1 MKQDS
6 WIEQLRE
13 KLADYETPA
22 PEGAWA
28 EIEAALQQQSMPQ
41 RSRFVALRRWA
52 VAASVAALLMGG
64 GYLWWS
70 QRDKPLTVQEN
81 QMAAEQPTLT
91 TAHSLPPHQEEG
103 PEVESATSPNHRQTT
118 NSQPIENIQTPPPAP
133 PLDGR
138 GEAEEESATSAEP
151 QSTDHFIAKERDY
164 QVTKLP
170 VKKRRKSPTISLY
183 AINGMGAQNSRN
195 GVEMAEALAKQ
206 YWETY
211 EHSNFASARGYEPI
225 YLTGYEERE
234 HHHQPFICGLS
245 LSYPLTERL
254 SLTTG
259 VVYTKLSSDFTQVM
273 RSQKIEQ
280 EQTLHYVGVPLS
292 LSYRIWSYKG
302 FRTYLSA
309 GAKADW
315 NVSTH
320 LVTEGVTQELPKDRM
335 QWSLNGNLGL
345 QYDVVP
351 QLGLY
356 VEPGVSW
363 YPDNGSLL
371 RNYFKDKPLNFN
383 VQMGLR
389 LTFTKK
395 KL

>member
-1 MKQDS
+1 MKQDQ
-6 WIEQLRE
+6 WTQQLRD
-13 KLADYETPA
+13 KLAEHKVAP
-22 PEGAWA
+22 PEGLW
-28 EIEAALQQQSMPQ
+28 EDIEAALQQQSRQ
-41 RSRFVALRRWA
+41 SRFVALRRWA
-52 VAASVAALLMGG
+52 VAASLAALMAGG
-64 GYLWWS
+64 GYWWWS
-70 QRDKPLTVQEN
+70 QKDVPLSAQADHV
-81 QMAAEQPTLT
+81 AAEQPAQL
-91 TAHSLPPHQEEG
+91 AQSQPSPQEERI
-103 PEVESATSPNHRQTT
+103 EVVEPVTRSSHPKQRDP
-118 NSQPIENIQTPPPAP
+118 QPIAQIEPPLPTPSAEEKEEVVKEGVTPPEPKSE
-133 PLDGR
+133 R
-138 GEAEEESATSAEP
+138 RIVTEEPYRPMKESVVRKAG
-151 QSTDHFIAKERDY
+151 
-164 QVTKLP
+164 
-170 VKKRRKSPTISLY
+170 KSPTLSLY
-183 AINGMGAQNSRN
+183 AMNGMGAQNSSN
-195 GVEMAEALAKQ
+195 GVQMADALAKQ

-211 EHSNFASARGYEPI
+211 EQSNYAAARAYDPI

-259 VVYTKLSSDFTQVM
+259 VVYTKLNSDFTQIM
-273 RSQKIEQ
+273 RSQQIQQ

-292 LSYRIWSYKG
+292 LSYLLWSYKG

-335 QWSLNGNLGL
+335 QWSLNGSLGL

-356 VEPGVSW
+356 AEPGVSW
-363 YPDNGSLL
+363 YPDNGSNL

-383 VQMGLR
+383 VQVGLR
-389 LTFTKK
+389 LTFVKK

>member
-1 MKQDS
+1 MKQDP

-91 TAHSLPPHQEEG
+91 MAHSLPPHQEEG

-170 VKKRRKSPTISLY
+170 VKKRRKSPIVSLY
-183 AINGMGAQNSRN
+183 AMNGMGAQNSRN
-195 GVEMAEALAKQ
+195 GVEMAGALAKQ

-211 EHSNFASARGYEPI
+211 EHSNFP
-225 YLTGYEERE
+225 
-234 HHHQPFICGLS
+234 
-245 LSYPLTERL
+245 
-254 SLTTG
+254 
-259 VVYTKLSSDFTQVM
+259 
-273 RSQKIEQ
+273 
-280 EQTLHYVGVPLS
+280 
-292 LSYRIWSYKG
+292 
-302 FRTYLSA
+302 
-309 GAKADW
+309 
-315 NVSTH
+315 ST
-320 LVTEGVTQELPKDRM
+320 
-335 QWSLNGNLGL
+335 
-345 QYDVVP
+345 
-351 QLGLY
+351 
-356 VEPGVSW
+356 
-363 YPDNGSLL
+363 
-371 RNYFKDKPLNFN
+371 
-383 VQMGLR
+383 
-389 LTFTKK
+389 
-395 KL
+395 

>member
-1 MKQDS
+1 
-6 WIEQLRE
+6 
-13 KLADYETPA
+13 
-22 PEGAWA
+22 
-28 EIEAALQQQSMPQ
+28 
-41 RSRFVALRRWA
+41 V
-52 VAASVAALLMGG
+52 
-64 GYLWWS
+64 
-70 QRDKPLTVQEN
+70 
-81 QMAAEQPTLT
+81 
-91 TAHSLPPHQEEG
+91 
-103 PEVESATSPNHRQTT
+103 
-118 NSQPIENIQTPPPAP
+118 
-133 PLDGR
+133 
-138 GEAEEESATSAEP
+138 EEEPATSAEP
-151 QSTDHFIAKERDY
+151 QPTDHFVAEKREH

-183 AINGMGAQNSRN
+183 AMNGMGAQNSRN
-195 GVEMAEALAKQ
+195 GVEMAGALAKQ

-259 VVYTKLSSDFTQVM
+259 VVYTKLRSDFTQVM
-273 RSQKIEQ
+273 RSQQIEQ
-280 EQTLHYVGVPLS
+280 EQTLHYIGVPLS
-292 LSYRIWSYKG
+292 LSYRVWAYQG

-315 NVSTH
+315 NVKTH
-320 LVTEGVTQELPKDRM
+320 LVTEGVTQELPKDRL
-335 QWSLNGNLGL
+335 QWSLNGSLGV

>member
-1 MKQDS
+1 MKQDP

-52 VAASVAALLMGG
+52 VAASVAALMIGG

-70 QRDKPLTVQEN
+70 QHDEPLLTHESQKVAQ
-81 QMAAEQPTLT
+81 QPTLT
-91 TAHSLPPHQEEG
+91 KADPLPASHKQK
-103 PEVESATSPNHRQTT
+103 TH
-118 NSQPIENIQTPPPAP
+118 SQPIEIIQTPPPTP
-133 PLDGR
+133 PLEER
-138 GEAEEESATSAEP
+138 EEVEEEPATSAEP
-151 QSTDHFIAKERDY
+151 QSTDHFVVEKREH

-183 AINGMGAQNSRN
+183 AMNGMGAQNSRN
-195 GVEMAEALAKQ
+195 GVEMAGALAKQ

-259 VVYTKLSSDFTQVM
+259 VVYTKLRSDFTQVM
-273 RSQKIEQ
+273 RSQQIEQ

-292 LSYRIWSYKG
+292 LSYRVWAYQG

-315 NVSTH
+315 NVKTH
-320 LVTEGVTQELPKDRM
+320 LVTEGVTQELPKDRL
-335 QWSLNGNLGL
+335 QWSLNGSLGV
-345 QYDVVP
+345 QYDIVP